1 MVVLS
6 AKGGMIMFEL
16 FDLHTARGFLLF
28 VSFVVMAIL
37 GVMLIHGLISL
48 VIINRRLRKMAQA
61 LEELGTMPLDEWE
74 AKWADYIHKG
84 YIECDDPHKDDVEQD
99 MKFFKEIR
107 DELNKED

>member
-1 MVVLS
+1 M
-6 AKGGMIMFEL
+6 ADL
-16 FDLHTARGFLLF
+16 FDLHTTRGIALV
-28 VSFVVMAIL
+28 VSFIGIAIL
-37 GVMLIHGLISL
+37 SVWLTHGLISL

-61 LEELGTMPLDEWE
+61 LEELDTMPLDEWE

-107 DELNKED
+107 EQLDKED